1 MERIHERSLKLL
13 LNDYSNSDAESLE
26 KKQNKSVSME
36 TERLCRIAYAIS
48 KTLNNLNPAFMND
61 ISHNRE

>member
-1 MERIHERSLKLL
+1 MITQIVTQNVLK
-13 LNDYSNSDAESLE
+13 

-36 TERLCRIAYAIS
+36 TERLYRIAYAIF

-61 ISHNRE
+61 ISQNRE